1 MCRLRKALAGAGS
14 PIRLPAAY
22 PHAQEE
28 KAEPSVGE
36 CLKYRFLEHDPH
48 SEYRSSFCLMLP
60 KWESG
65 KVQRNRRPGG
75 ERFLCADRSSGCRC
89 HLCLPST
96 PPPVHRLLPEL
107 PGEGNSCTALCCKTQ
122 MCFMADD
129 NRFPPHHAPLRHS
142 VPVIYASALLF
153 VRPCS
158 PLQAVISCTA
168 INRFL
173 IDLFKMLDTTG
184 CMQLSH
190 IKFPEPRV
198 QLGSL

>member
-1 MCRLRKALAGAGS
+1 MSQFSHRLKQTFAKDFLSLFYPPLCKGSKLHPAFVATETTGHMCRLRKALAGAGS

-36 CLKYRFLEHDPH
+36 CLKYGFLEHDPH

-89 HLCLPST
+89 HLCLPS
-96 PPPVHRLLPEL
+96 PPTLPF
-107 PGEGNSCTALCCKTQ
+107 T
-122 MCFMADD
+122 D
-129 NRFPPHHAPLRHS
+129 
-142 VPVIYASALLF
+142 
-153 VRPCS
+153 CS
-158 PLQAVISCTA
+158 PSCLGRETAVPLSAAKLRCALWLMTID
-168 INRFL
+168 FL
-173 IDLFKMLDTTG
+173 PTTLPFDTPF
-184 CMQLSH
+184 Q
-190 IKFPEPRV
+190 
-198 QLGSL
+198 